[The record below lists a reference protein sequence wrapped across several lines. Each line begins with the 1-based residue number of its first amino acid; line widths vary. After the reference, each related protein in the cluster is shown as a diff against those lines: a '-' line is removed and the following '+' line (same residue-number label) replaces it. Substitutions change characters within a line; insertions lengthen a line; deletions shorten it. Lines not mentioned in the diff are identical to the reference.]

1 MVKQRNA
8 LTKIAV
14 EKAHPEPGRQLFLW
28 DSKVPGFGVRI
39 FPSGRR
45 KYIFQYRTQGRRQ
58 RRMVLGVHGP
68 LTPEKA
74 RGLAADL
81 YELVRKGG
89 DPMHDQQLA
98 ARRKPD
104 TIENVIDQFVDKYLK
119 HRQRAQSYIDAT
131 RAIFDN
137 HVIPR
142 WRRRDIKSITRR
154 DLIELLDRIVEE
166 GKPTMANRTLAA
178 VRKLF
183 NWALQRDMIE
193 MIPFAMIEKPSEE
206 TKRERTLAADELK
219 TLWPE
224 FDGLGY
230 PFGPFFKLALL
241 TGQRRSEIA
250 GIRWA
255 DVNEGERA
263 WTLPSEMTKAGRTHV
278 IPLSSLAMGILAEA
292 KEERKALLTERN
304 DPQIKNAA
312 TTEPPKL
319 GPYVFTTNGE
329 RPISGY
335 GKAKIHLD
343 KAIAKARSKAKQDP
357 LLAWTI
363 HDLRRTVATGLG
375 RLGISRF
382 VIARMLNHADRSVTG
397 IYDKYEYLDEK
408 RHALESWA
416 HYLGNLFAP
425 QADNVE
431 ALRTAAE

>member
-1 MVKQRNA
+1 MAEQRKA
-8 LTKIAV
+8 LTKIVV
-14 EKAHPEPGRQLFLW
+14 EKARPEPGSQLFLW

-45 KYIFQYRTQGRRQ
+45 KYIFQYRTQGRKQ

-74 RGLAADL
+74 RSLAADL
-81 YELVRKGG
+81 YEVVRKGG

-119 HRQRAQSYIDAT
+119 HKRRAQSYVDAT

-137 HVIPR
+137 HVIPH

-193 MIPFAMIEKPSEE
+193 MTPFAMIEKPSEE
-206 TKRERTLAADELK
+206 TKRERTLAADELES
-219 TLWPE
+219 LWPE
-224 FDGLGY
+224 FDALGY

-241 TGQRRSEIA
+241 AGQRRSEIA
-250 GIRWA
+250 GMRWA
-255 DVNEGERA
+255 DVNEGERT
-263 WTLPSEMTKAGRTHV
+263 WTLPSELTKAGRTHV
-278 IPLSSLAMGILAEA
+278 VPLSPLAMDILAEA
-292 KEERKALLTERN
+292 KEAQKALLTERD
-304 DPQIKNAA
+304 DPQISNAA
-312 TTEPPKL
+312 TTELPKL

-335 GKAKIHLD
+335 GKTKVRLD

-357 LLAWTI
+357 LPAWTI
-363 HDLRRTVATGLG
+363 HDLRRTTATGLG

-382 VIARMLNHADRSVTG
+382 VIARILNHADRSVTG
-397 IYDKYEYLDEK
+397 IYDKYEYLAEK
-408 RHALESWA
+408 RHALGAWEQYVRTLIA
-416 HYLGNLFAP
+416 LPGE
-425 QADNVE
+425 NVE